1 MKYYLILLCIKEL
14 LRNCEIFYKHLSLI
28 IKNYN
33 MKKSLFLT
41 FGFVLLSL
49 TNFYA
54 QKITD
59 GATVDVNGLSVTF
72 NILNKEAINVGGKN
86 FDRYKVS
93 AGVTNNSGKS
103 INMRMATAPQIVTN
117 IALIE
122 VNCINAT
129 GAKLTSKKIE
139 LKPKAHNLNVTYWAY
154 NKEGKYESS
163 VIPVIAGYY
172 LDPGDTVN
180 DTAIFIVPQ
189 GETPDVSV
197 RKLK

>member
-1 MKYYLILLCIKEL
+1 
-14 LRNCEIFYKHLSLI
+14 
-28 IKNYN
+28 

-117 IALIE
+117 IALVE

-139 LKPKAHNLNVTYWAY
+139 LKTKAHNLNVTYWAY
-154 NKEGKYESS
+154 TKEGKYESS